1 MKVTVLYAGCLL
13 QETLLVHE
21 ELVATG
27 GLEMLTFALQTS
39 VLLVHRINSGQKSPR
54 YPIHPLLH
62 FCMSHHTSCDVFLFC
77 FHIAFWTA
85 LQVLRCTEVNERQ
98 DC

>member
-27 GLEMLTFALQTS
+27 GLEMLTFALQTA
-39 VLLVHRINSGQKSPR
+39 G
-54 YPIHPLLH
+54 
-62 FCMSHHTSCDVFLFC
+62 
-77 FHIAFWTA
+77 
-85 LQVLRCTEVNERQ
+85 
-98 DC
+98 